1 MSCLN
6 HLIFKIYTEILYTIF
21 YKKIL
26 AVAFTM
32 LAPKY
37 LGNVGKYHAT
47 KNTEGKKVENRP
59 LTTQEKRRCTAMFIM
74 VAILFLMRNRL
85 HHMMTDEDLELKDS
99 ANLNV

>member
-1 MSCLN
+1 
-6 HLIFKIYTEILYTIF
+6 LYTIF

-47 KNTEGKKVENRP
+47 QNTEGKKVEFI
-59 LTTQEKRRCTAMFIM
+59 EKYI
-74 VAILFLMRNRL
+74 
-85 HHMMTDEDLELKDS
+85 
-99 ANLNV
+99 

>member
-6 HLIFKIYTEILYTIF
+6 HLIFIQKSCILYFT
-21 YKKIL
+21 KKIL

-47 KNTEGKKVENRP
+47 QNTEGKKVEFI
-59 LTTQEKRRCTAMFIM
+59 EKYI
-74 VAILFLMRNRL
+74 
-85 HHMMTDEDLELKDS
+85 
-99 ANLNV
+99 